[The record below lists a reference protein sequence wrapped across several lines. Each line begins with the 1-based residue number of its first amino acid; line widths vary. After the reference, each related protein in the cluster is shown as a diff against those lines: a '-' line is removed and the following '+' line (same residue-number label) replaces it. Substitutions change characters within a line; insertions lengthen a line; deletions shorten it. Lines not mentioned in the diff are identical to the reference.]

1 MHFIRSL
8 IALILTAIIAIF
20 AVMNREDASVMWSPF
35 HDVIILPLYAVI
47 LGSLLSG
54 FLMGGFAVWINDSG
68 LRKTR
73 RQQKKKIKGLEKELT
88 QAQTLQTY
96 DALPSDF
103 FPALPPKS
111 PYADNP

>member
-20 AVMNREDASVMWSPF
+20 AVMNREDVSVLWSPF
-35 HDVIILPLYAVI
+35 HEEIVLPLYAVI
-47 LGSLLSG
+47 LGSLLAG
-54 FLMGGFAVWINDSG
+54 FVVGGCVVWVNNSG

-88 QAQTLQTY
+88 EAQMLHAH
-96 DALPSDF
+96 DAPPSDF
-103 FPALPPKS
+103 FPALPAKGS
-111 PYADNP
+111 SSNNP